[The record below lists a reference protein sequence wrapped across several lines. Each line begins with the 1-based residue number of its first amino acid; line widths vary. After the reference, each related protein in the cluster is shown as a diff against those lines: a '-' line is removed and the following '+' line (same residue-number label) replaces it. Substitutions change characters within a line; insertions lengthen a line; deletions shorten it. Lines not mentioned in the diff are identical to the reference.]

1 MPAPPRVVPVSLH
14 PQQRV
19 QAMDVNASLQQSGA
33 DLLQTHA
40 QVLYFAHHTTAGF
53 VEPLPENPFPDQRAV
68 RDHVEPFR
76 TLFPFGADYKHDEMD
91 RRRELSPQQRECE
104 PRNADAH
111 LVYIGAGLTPC
122 ASYPAAPDR
131 PVYLLDLDGV
141 NQDTGR
147 QRLRR
152 VTALGFTT
160 EQQVSSA
167 SISVPSQRATSV
179 GLRDPRFGLFDT
191 LYAHLARHEVQ
202 YGRIRLQVSSTTGAA
217 LTVNEYEPLLMEQD
231 LERALQSPRCFQRE
245 NATVYSNSHSNSHE
259 HQSASGGNRHTSAPI
274 KQPFASGRPP
284 RPATA
289 SGVDSNSRGDSNHAL
304 LDLRDYVD
312 LMVVPDEQNQQ
323 GRIVQGRY
331 QSPILLRSASAPA
344 TVQVR
349 ASIYRCV

>member
-19 QAMDVNASLQQSGA
+19 QAMDVNASLQQAGA

-40 QVLYFAHHTTAGF
+40 KVLYFAHHTTAGF
-53 VEPLPENPFPDQRAV
+53 VGPLPEHPFPDQRAV

-91 RRRELSPQQRECE
+91 RRRELSPKQRECE

-122 ASYPAAPDR
+122 MSSPSAPDR

-160 EQQVSSA
+160 EQQVSSF
-167 SISVPSQRATSV
+167 SISVPSQDATSV
-179 GLRDPRFGLFDT
+179 SLRDARLGLFDT
-191 LYAHLARHEVQ
+191 LYTHLARHGVQ

-217 LTVNEYEPLLMEQD
+217 LTVNEYEPLLMNQD
-231 LERALQSPRCFQRE
+231 LARVLHSPRCFQRE
-245 NATVYSNSHSNSHE
+245 STTVYRNSHE
-259 HQSASGGNRHTSAPI
+259 HQGVSGGNRHTGSPVEE
-274 KQPFASGRPP
+274 PFASARPP
-284 RPATA
+284 GPATA
-289 SGVDSNSRGDSNHAL
+289 SGVDSDHTL

-312 LMVVPDEQNQQ
+312 LMIVPDAQNQQ
-323 GRIVQGRY
+323 GHIVQGRY
-331 QSPILLRSASAPA
+331 QSPILLRSASAPT
-344 TVQVR
+344 TVRVQ
-349 ASIYRCV
+349 AGIYRCV